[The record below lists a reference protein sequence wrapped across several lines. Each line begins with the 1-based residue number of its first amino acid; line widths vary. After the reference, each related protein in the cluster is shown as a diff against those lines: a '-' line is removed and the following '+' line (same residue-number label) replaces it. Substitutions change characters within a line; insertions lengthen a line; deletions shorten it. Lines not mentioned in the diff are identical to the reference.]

1 MKKIIAML
9 LALMMLLSLSATA
22 FAAED
27 TSHTITVDN
36 GTSGFTYKAY
46 QIFKGTVDETTKQL
60 TDIQWGKSIKDPAA
74 LIAAL
79 QTIEEFK
86 DCTNAVEVAA
96 ALNGKRDDD
105 DLAKAFA
112 AVVGDATFADGAYTY
127 THLKD
132 DTAGTSTYSEANKV
146 YTIPVIG
153 DGYYLVLNS
162 AVPDYEQEPDGDPTE
177 SEPAYTRYIL
187 TVVEDV
193 EVKHK
198 GNVPTLVK
206 KIIED
211 GNEVSANTAEIGE
224 VINYKITATMP
235 SNIADYKSYYFKFN
249 DYLSEGLTYQDDIQ
263 ITVNGKTVTIYKNAT
278 APYED
283 DGFHVQETPNTEK
296 GGNNLTAAIADLKA
310 LKTVVGDI
318 TSTTEV
324 VITYTAVLN
333 EKAEVGDSGNP
344 NLVNLV
350 YSNDPN
356 YTGEPNDNPFVPT
369 PNSPV
374 GETPYDRVI
383 TYTTEIQVKK
393 IDATT
398 KEALTGAKFS
408 ISGFSTNVKVI
419 NEEMFIPYAANQD
432 PEEGNVWYRLKDGT
446 YTQTAPVSN
455 DDNPDDNVDPVTAQ
469 HYDDPTKTY
478 KKVTTL
484 VDQTFTEEF
493 TAEGWVDEDGII
505 TFTGLGAGT
514 YTIKEIVAPNGYNLL
529 EDEIIV
535 VITSDVDKLTD
546 PAADTKVTWTAKLGE
561 DNTAELAEIT
571 EDGIITFEVEN
582 QSGSTLPSTGGI
594 GTTVFYIL
602 GGALVLAAV
611 VMLITKKRMTFVD

>member
-96 ALNGKRDDD
+96 ALNGKTDDG

-112 AVVGDATFADGAYTY
+112 AVVGDATFANGTYTY
-127 THLKD
+127 THLGNV
-132 DTAGTSTYSEANKV
+132 AGTSTYSEADKV

-383 TYTTEIQVKK
+383 TYTTEIQVEK

-408 ISGFSTNVKVI
+408 ISGFSTKVKVI
-419 NEEMFIPYAANQD
+419 NGEMFV
-432 PEEGNVWYRLKDGT
+432 EGGDAENNNVWYRLKDGS
-446 YTQTAPVSN
+446 YTQTAPVFTDN
-455 DDNPDDNVDPVTAQ
+455 DPDDNVDPVTAQ
-469 HYDDPTKTY
+469 HYDEPTKTY
-478 KKVTTL
+478 KKVEL
-484 VDQTFTEEF
+484 VDEVFTEEF

-505 TFTGLGAGT
+505 TFTGLGEGT

-529 EDEIIV
+529 EDEIKV
-535 VITSDVDKLTD
+535 VITSNVATITD

-561 DNTAELAEIT
+561 DNTAKQATIT
-571 EDGIITFEVEN
+571 ADGIITFEVEN